1 MWQGVLVF
9 GFGREENICFFS
21 SCKKKKKAVV
31 WWGAGLHYVDMM
43 ISRMLLRLDS
53 SDTKSINNRFI

>member
-1 MWQGVLVF
+1 MGLAEKKIF
-9 GFGREENICFFS
+9 AFS
-21 SCKKKKKAVV
+21 LAVKKKKKAVV
-31 WWGAGLHYVDMM
+31 WWGVGLHYVDMM

>member
-1 MWQGVLVF
+1 MF

-21 SCKKKKKAVV
+21 ICKKKKAVV

>member
-1 MWQGVLVF
+1 MGLAEKKIF
-9 GFGREENICFFS
+9 AFS
-21 SCKKKKKAVV
+21 LAVKKKKAVV

-53 SDTKSINNRFI
+53 SDTKSINSRFI

>member
-1 MWQGVLVF
+1 MF

-31 WWGAGLHYVDMM
+31 CWGAGLHYVDMM

-53 SDTKSINNRFI
+53 SDTKSINSRFI